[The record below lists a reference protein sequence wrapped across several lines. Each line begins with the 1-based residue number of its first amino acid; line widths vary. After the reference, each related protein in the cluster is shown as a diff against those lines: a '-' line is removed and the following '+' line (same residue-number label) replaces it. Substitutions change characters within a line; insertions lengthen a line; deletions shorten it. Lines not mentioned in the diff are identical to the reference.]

1 MDRPTDV
8 AISGLHDM
16 YAVVSRPAFL
26 LTFITISTAVGAT
39 EPPAVPDQ
47 RLTPG
52 AIRDTDPAV
61 VCAPGYAR
69 AHRVWHDKVSMLIK
83 YGLPPS
89 QAHDV
94 EDDDR
99 IPVCSRGDNADP
111 RNHWP
116 QSCTGWEGLRCVSG
130 PAFEKDRLEA
140 WCVARFATSI
150 DCRWPPPSVC
160 FLATGGSHIA
170 KSSGERRDPER
181 TQKIEDEQSAWS

>member
-1 MDRPTDV
+1 MDRLTDV

-26 LTFITISTAVGAT
+26 LTFITISTAAGGT

-69 AHRVWHDKVSMLIK
+69 AHRVWHDKVSTLIK

-99 IPVCSRGDNADP
+99 IPVCSGGDNADP

-140 WCVARFATSI
+140 WG
-150 DCRWPPPSVC
+150 CRAVC
-160 FLATGGSHIA
+160 DEHRLSLAAAQRMFLGDWRAA
-170 KSSGERRDPER
+170 YRQVFERAP
-181 TQKIEDEQSAWS
+181 